1 MKKICFILLAFVILL
16 LNITPTV
23 KATNSLNDN
32 KITFNQISDNLK
44 ELDSNLAQVNKEIA
58 SLKTQVTS
66 NEGTISN
73 TEEEIKRNEENVTSL
88 QNEIVKSE
96 ELLNKRLRE
105 MYKSNAYGGVNYL
118 DFLFKSDSLND
129 FFSKMQACNI
139 IISQD
144 KTLIKGIKDK
154 VSKLNESKILINEKK
169 EKVVELNEETKN
181 KLKEVQD
188 KQSDLA
194 ELKNKMS
201 VEKIAISGL
210 IEENELKLIN
220 YSLSV
225 INSSDSSGNQL
236 TQAIKNLEDILPQLS
251 TPSVIAKANEALTQ
265 GKEKLITIG
274 NSPSDNIPGDNS
286 YKKTYNMEATAYSD
300 GILTRM
306 GLPPVR
312 NPNGLS
318 SVAVD
323 PSVIPLGSKLFVE
336 GYGYAI
342 ASDTGSAIIGMKID
356 LYMNSSA
363 ECFSFGRK
371 SVTVHLISYQGEW

>member
-1 MKKICFILLAFVILL
+1 MKKICFIILAFVILL

-32 KITFNQISDNLK
+32 KITFNEISDNLK
-44 ELDSNLAQVNKEIA
+44 ELDSKLAQVNKEIA
-58 SLKTQVTS
+58 SLKTQVTY

-73 TEEEIKRNEENVTSL
+73 TEEEIKRTEENVTSL

-96 ELLNKRLRE
+96 EVLNKRLRE
-105 MYKSNAYGGVNYL
+105 MYKSDAYGGVNYL

-169 EKVVELNEETKN
+169 EKLVALNEATKN

-188 KQSDLA
+188 KESSLS
-194 ELKNKMS
+194 EIKNKMS
-201 VEKIAISGL
+201 AEKNAISGI

-225 INSSDSSGNQL
+225 INSSDSSDNEL
-236 TQAIKNLEDILPQLS
+236 NQAIKSLEDILPQLS
-251 TPSVIAKANEALTQ
+251 TPSVIAKANEAITQ
-265 GKEKLITIG
+265 GKEKLISLG
-274 NSPSDNIPGDNS
+274 KS
-286 YKKTYNMEATAYSD
+286 YSE
-300 GILTRM
+300 
-306 GLPPVR
+306 
-312 NPNGLS
+312 
-318 SVAVD
+318 
-323 PSVIPLGSKLFVE
+323 
-336 GYGYAI
+336 
-342 ASDTGSAIIGMKID
+342 
-356 LYMNSSA
+356 
-363 ECFSFGRK
+363 
-371 SVTVHLISYQGEW
+371 